1 MKFIRSASHDS
12 DMDRSRSRVV
22 KQGRMGN
29 GPVIYWM
36 SRDQRCQDN
45 PALALAQ
52 ERAKE
57 LKRPLSVMFLLSPS
71 FRGATVRQY
80 GFMLRALK
88 GVEKDLAALD
98 ISFRLISGGTKD
110 LSLHLDGSDPALMV
124 EDFDPLS
131 TKRQWK
137 DEVRASTRCDH
148 YEVDAHNIVPCW
160 LASSKQEWAARTFR
174 PKLARSMDQYLTD
187 QISPEH
193 HPHPG
198 EEGVGWTVKEAL
210 DSLDVEWSVKETDV
224 EPGRKAGE
232 RTMMEFIKHRL
243 EHYSEDRN
251 DPNLNGQS
259 GLSPYLHFGT
269 ISPQR
274 VAWEVQRS
282 DVTSESKESFLEE
295 LIVRRELSD
304 NYCYYNPSHDRF
316 EGLPPW
322 SRLSLEKHAKDERPH
337 VYSLEELA
345 AGETEDDLWNA
356 MQKDM
361 VARGKMHG
369 YLRMYWA
376 KKVLEWSP
384 HPRDAI
390 ERLIWL
396 NDRYELDGRDP
407 NGHVGILWSVGGLHD
422 RPWKERKIFGTVRYM
437 SKAGLSRKFDTTAF
451 GRRNLERL
459 G

>member
-1 MKFIRSASHDS
+1 
-12 DMDRSRSRVV
+12 MDRSRSRVV
-22 KQGRMGN
+22 KQGRTGD

-45 PALALAQ
+45 PALMMAQ

-57 LKRPLSVMFLLSPS
+57 LERSLTVMFLLSPS
-71 FRGATVRQY
+71 FRGAAVRQY

-88 GVEKDLAALD
+88 GVDQDLAALD
-98 ISFRLISGGTKD
+98 ITFRLISGGIKD
-110 LSLHLDGSDPALMV
+110 LSLHLKRLDPALVV

-137 DEVRASTRCDH
+137 DEVRGSTKCDH
-148 YEVDAHNIVPCW
+148 WEVDAHNIVPCW

-174 PKLARSMDQYLTD
+174 PKLARSMERYLTD
-187 QISPEH
+187 QTPPEH

-198 EEGVGWTVKEAL
+198 EVSEGWEVKEL
-210 DSLDVEWSVKETDV
+210 LGSLDVDRSVKETAL
-224 EPGRKAGE
+224 EPGRMAGE
-232 RTMMEFIKHRL
+232 RTMKEFIKHRL
-243 EHYSEDRN
+243 EHYPEDRN

-274 VAWEVQRS
+274 IAWEVQLS
-282 DVTSESKESFLEE
+282 DATSESKESFLEE

-304 NYCYYNPSHDRF
+304 NYCHYNPNHERY
-316 EGLPPW
+316 EGLPQW
-322 SRLSLEKHAKDERPH
+322 SRLTLEKHAKDERSQI
-337 VYSLEELA
+337 YSLEELA

-361 VARGKMHG
+361 VVRGKMHG

-396 NDRYELDGRDP
+396 NDRYEMDGRDP

-437 SKAGLSRKFDTTAF
+437 SHAGLSRKFDTTVY
-451 GRRNLERL
+451 GRRNLEE
-459 G
+459 GG